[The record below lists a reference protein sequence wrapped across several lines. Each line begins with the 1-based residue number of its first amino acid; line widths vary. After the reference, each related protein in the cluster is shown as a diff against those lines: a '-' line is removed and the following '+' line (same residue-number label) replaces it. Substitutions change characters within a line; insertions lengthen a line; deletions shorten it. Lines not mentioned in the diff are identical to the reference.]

1 MSVGLQGRAGQGCG
15 VPVDGPRTADTGR
28 RPRAEAPRRLARR
41 VVGLGRGLLGLV
53 THRRAQGPHGVTSIA
68 HG

>member
-15 VPVDGPRTADTGR
+15 VPVDGPRTAETGR
-28 RPRAEAPRRLARR
+28 RQRAEAPGRLARR
-41 VVGLGRGLLGLV
+41 VVGLGGGPLV
-53 THRRAQGPHGVTSIA
+53 LVIRRRAQGPHGVTSIA

>member
-28 RPRAEAPRRLARR
+28 RPRAAAPRRLARR
-41 VVGLGRGLLGLV
+41 VVGLGRGLP
-53 THRRAQGPHGVTSIA
+53 ACW
-68 HG
+68 